1 VDLGPIMAGEIG
13 RETKV
18 KACTVTCHDS
28 TWRLRHDDTRKVD
41 VQITKR
47 ILLDGDGLDRAVDLT
62 RLGKFV
68 DGGADPQPVATEQLP
83 TRLFQ
88 GKGLGFA

>member
-1 VDLGPIMAGEIG
+1 MPLPY
-13 RETKV
+13 
-18 KACTVTCHDS
+18 S

-47 ILLDGDGLDRAVDLT
+47 IPLDGDGLDRAVDLT
-62 RLGKFV
+62 GLSKFV
-68 DGGADPQPVATEQLP
+68 DGGANLQPVATEQLP